1 MNSAPLPASRLWRS
15 PTAQAAMAALLL
27 AGAGGAALA
36 NSPHNPQ
43 GAGTAAG
50 TPAAGTSG
58 ATAHAAAAL
67 TGALTGTLSPAQ
79 LRQQLAAMPG
89 GDAQRGQALY
99 AQQFC
104 ASCHGKAGAAPSV
117 NWPSVAGQRVAY
129 GYKLLQDY
137 QQGRHADTQAAALM
151 RDAVWGLT
159 PQQMADLAAYMARLS
174 GASGAPGAP
183 AVLIA
188 VAHATPGAA
197 QAVVSPAD
205 VQQLVRHG
213 DRSRLL
219 TACASCHG
227 ARGEGSH
234 QAQPALAGQNPAYLV
249 RTLLAYHGG
258 ARQNDPARGMRGFA
272 AQLTRG
278 EIDALAAYYAA
289 LPPARR

>member
-1 MNSAPLPASRLWRS
+1 MS
-15 PTAQAAMAALLL
+15 ALLL
-27 AGAGGAALA
+27 AGSALA

-43 GAGTAAG
+43 GVGA
-50 TPAAGTSG
+50 AAGTSTAGAPG

-67 TGALTGTLSPAQ
+67 QGALSPAQ

-89 GDAQRGQALY
+89 GDALRGQVLY

-117 NWPSVAGQRVAY
+117 NWPSVAGQRVTY

-159 PQQMADLAAYMARLS
+159 PQQMADLAAHMAHLPGAS
-174 GASGAPGAP
+174 GASGAPAAP
-183 AVLIA
+183 AALTA
-188 VAHATPGAA
+188 VAHATSGAA
-197 QAVVSPAD
+197 LSPAD

-227 ARGEGSH
+227 ARGEGSQ

-258 ARQNDPARGMRGFA
+258 ERRNDPAHGMRGFA

-278 EIDALAAYYAA
+278 EIVALAAYYAA
-289 LPPARR
+289 LPPVRR